1 MAFEWDRIY
10 KWEENYEREISDDVD
25 NYVCEHYGIDS
36 TEELTREQLDEID
49 GFRSNDLSEYSCMQ
63 IGFSN
68 LIMRQEDVLYEREQ
82 EELAE

>member
-1 MAFEWDRIY
+1 MAFEWGRIH
-10 KWEENYEREISDDVD
+10 KWEENHEWTINDEVD
-25 NYVCEHYGIDS
+25 SYVCEYYGIET
-36 TEELTREQLDEID
+36 TEELTREQLDEVD
-49 GFRSNDLSEYSCMQ
+49 AFRSNELSEYSCMQ